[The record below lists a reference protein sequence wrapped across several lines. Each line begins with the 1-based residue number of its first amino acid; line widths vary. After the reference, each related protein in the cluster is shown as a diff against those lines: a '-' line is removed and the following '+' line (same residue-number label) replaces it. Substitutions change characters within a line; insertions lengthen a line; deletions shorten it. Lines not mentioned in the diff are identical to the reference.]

1 MKIESS
7 NTAVELNAYLKQVEQ
22 QKRAEAAKKDA
33 ARSGQ
38 VGEADKVDLSDRARE
53 VQQAM
58 QAFKAMPEVRGEMV
72 SKVKMDVDQ
81 GTYKTDGAKA
91 ATGILRESFENNAI
105 LQKIDMRV

>member
-7 NTAVELNAYLKQVEQ
+7 NTAIELNAYLKQVTQ
-22 QKRAEAAKKDA
+22 QKRADA
-33 ARSGQ
+33 AQHEASRSGQ

-58 QAFKAMPEVRGEMV
+58 QALKAMPEVRGEMV
-72 SKVKMDVDQ
+72 AQVKTDVDR
-81 GTYKTDGAKA
+81 GTYKADSAKT